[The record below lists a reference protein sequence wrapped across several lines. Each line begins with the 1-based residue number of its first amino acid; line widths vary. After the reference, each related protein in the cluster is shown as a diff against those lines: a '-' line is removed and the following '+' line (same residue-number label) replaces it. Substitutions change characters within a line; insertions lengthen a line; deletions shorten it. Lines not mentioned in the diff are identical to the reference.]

1 MTIRIALVDDHPVVL
16 GGLEAALGTI
26 SDVSV
31 VATGVNL
38 AEGRLISQRADVDV
52 ILLDV
57 RLPDG
62 NGLELVSEI
71 AQRGRPAVIML
82 SSFKTKQ
89 YVAAALRFGAQG
101 FLLKTVALHELI
113 NAIRV
118 VAAGGSAFTAEQLR
132 DGRSGF
138 VSLSLRERQIL
149 RLILKGRSN
158 EEIGAELRVSHKT
171 VEAHLGKL
179 YERLGIT
186 SRIELV
192 LQAEHDGWLDIDGA
206 SV

>member
-1 MTIRIALVDDHPVVL
+1 MTIRIALIDDHPVVL
-16 GGLEAALGTI
+16 GGLDAALGTI
-26 SDVSV
+26 SDVAV
-31 VATGVNL
+31 VAHGMNL
-38 AEGRLISQRADVDV
+38 AEGRAISQRADVDV

-101 FLLKTVALHELI
+101 FLLKTVALDELI

-138 VSLSLRERQIL
+138 VNLSLRERQIL

-171 VEAHLGKL
+171 VEAHLSKL
-179 YERLGIT
+179 YERLGIM
-186 SRIELV
+186 SRVELA
-192 LQAEHDGWLDIDGA
+192 LQAEHEGWLDIDAA

>member
-26 SDVSV
+26 KDVSV
-31 VATGVNL
+31 VALGVNL
-38 AEGRLISQRADVDV
+38 AEGRIISQRADVDV

-101 FLLKTVALHELI
+101 FLLKTVALAELI

-138 VSLSLRERQIL
+138 VILSLRERQIL

-171 VEAHLGKL
+171 VEAHLSKL
-179 YERLGIT
+179 YERLGIM
-186 SRIELV
+186 SRVELA
-192 LQAEHDGWLDIDGA
+192 LQAEHDGWLDIDAA

>member
-16 GGLEAALGTI
+16 GGLDAALGTI
-26 SDVSV
+26 DDVAV
-31 VATGVNL
+31 VARGINL
-38 AEGRLISQRADVDV
+38 AEGRAISQRADIDV

-62 NGLELVSEI
+62 NGLELVAEI

-82 SSFKTKQ
+82 SSFKTRQ

-101 FLLKTVALHELI
+101 FLLKSAALDELI

-138 VSLSLRERQIL
+138 VSLNLRERQIL

-158 EEIGAELRVSHKT
+158 EEIGGELRVSHKT
-171 VEAHLGKL
+171 VEAHLSKL
-179 YERLGIT
+179 YERLGIM
-186 SRIELV
+186 SRIELA
-192 LQAEHDGWLDIDGA
+192 LQAEHEGWLDIDA
-206 SV
+206 TSV